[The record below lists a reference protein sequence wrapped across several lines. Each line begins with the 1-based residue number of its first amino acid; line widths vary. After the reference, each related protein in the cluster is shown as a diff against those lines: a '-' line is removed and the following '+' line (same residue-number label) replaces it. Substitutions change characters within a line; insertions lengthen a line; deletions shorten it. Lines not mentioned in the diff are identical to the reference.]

1 MLRWWINR
9 KVETAEMFTWKC
21 NFSLLPIYW
30 KPPTGQSLE
39 KKSFQLKKMFLQIPA
54 GQKIHFLCSHPRQA
68 GSIQKWPIWNSV
80 PRLRRRPRNAIILR
94 PNLIHSDSNSVSEF
108 LCLSSTRVC
117 VFWPKPFNIPSP
129 TSNNSWHQLLLVNH
143 REGQLTFVPESP
155 GIPILDL
162 ALRPKIWTWHC
173 RRIKSLLQYL
183 PFRWE
188 GKKAKFSFQM
198 LNIDQL
204 GFNLN
209 FCAPFPA
216 ALVDLLDRNLIDWEK
231 EKLHWPSGV
240 PLTN

>member
-1 MLRWWINR
+1 MLRWWTNG

-21 NFSLLPIYW
+21 NFSLLPIHW

-39 KKSFQLKKMFLQIPA
+39 KKRVFSWRKCSCKSLLVRKYTSFAVIQDRQEASRSDQFEIPSLVCGA
-54 GQKIHFLCSHPRQA
+54 DHGMPSSSDQTWFT
-68 GSIQKWPIWNSV
+68 PIPIPS
-80 PRLRRRPRNAIILR
+80 P
-94 PNLIHSDSNSVSEF
+94 SSFVSAAPGW
-108 LCLSSTRVC
+108 VC

-183 PFRWE
+183 PLRWE
-188 GKKAKFSFQM
+188 GKERSS
-198 LNIDQL
+198 
-204 GFNLN
+204 
-209 FCAPFPA
+209 PF
-216 ALVDLLDRNLIDWEK
+216 K
-231 EKLHWPSGV
+231 C
-240 PLTN
+240 